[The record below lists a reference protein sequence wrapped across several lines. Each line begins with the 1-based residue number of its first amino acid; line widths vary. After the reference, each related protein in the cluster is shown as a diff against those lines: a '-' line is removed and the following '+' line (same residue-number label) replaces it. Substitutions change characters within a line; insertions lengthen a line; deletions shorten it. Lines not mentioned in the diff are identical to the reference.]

1 MDMPNRIIHLRS
13 LRKSPFG
20 PAGLRAGFLLS
31 EFRLA
36 DGGIRRTGRSRS
48 RFGRCVLSRRSP
60 NGLALTLMK
69 HFQIEGA
76 FWDATRGFDR
86 LQPKNIIDSEHLE

>member
-31 EFRLA
+31 EFVCPMA
-36 DGGIRRTGRSRS
+36 ES
-48 RFGRCVLSRRSP
+48 
-60 NGLALTLMK
+60 
-69 HFQIEGA
+69 
-76 FWDATRGFDR
+76 DARGVHD
-86 LQPKNIIDSEHLE
+86 LDSGDACCRDVRQTVWP